1 MELHPLLSQLDK
13 TDLEKYMSACKDSV
27 PKSSD
32 KSGVTSLHK
41 IYNFAI
47 M

>member
-1 MELHPLLSQLDK
+1 MK
-13 TDLEKYMSACKDSV
+13 TLTDFALKEEYRRLESDSV

>member
-1 MELHPLLSQLDK
+1 MIKS
-13 TDLEKYMSACKDSV
+13 DSV

-32 KSGVTSLHK
+32 KSSVTALHK
-41 IYNFAI
+41 IYKFAS

>member
-1 MELHPLLSQLDK
+1 
-13 TDLEKYMSACKDSV
+13 MSIHSFYLNLCFSDSV

>member
-1 MELHPLLSQLDK
+1 L
-13 TDLEKYMSACKDSV
+13 YDSV

>member
-1 MELHPLLSQLDK
+1 MRSSVTFDFNP
-13 TDLEKYMSACKDSV
+13 YSAFSDSV